1 MANKPLILDE
11 TGRIIGEGVKGL
23 LTEETGRKIEN
34 HLGLIA
40 LAQMQSSM
48 EVTADFAEMGKI
60 ISRGYG
66 PSVYAIGDQINI
78 PWKDGSTEYTWPFD
92 VTHHGQYEL
101 ESGEIVPGM
110 ALQAHY
116 ASPFTLQFDAQEAF
130 YIVKNNPLAPG
141 TYGVTMGFTWGS
153 NVVKDKVYQF
163 TLTKEVPVGGVLTGF
178 TGAPDQKPDT
188 WKVKSYASQSATE
201 ALETVTVAE
210 GDVGVKLGTFLA
222 AGDGNINSLHRVAY
236 GYNNNKQSGIRQY
249 LNSDADNWW
258 TPQNEYDRPPAELA
272 SHKGFMAG
280 FDQDFLSIVGATKIV
295 TAKNYITDGGTSAA
309 PEYDVT
315 YDKFFLP
322 SLEQMYIKPQA
333 SGEGDYWEYYKRTL
347 GVSEPVAQYGT
358 YPRLIKYALNAK
370 TSPQYV
376 RLRSANRGLAN
387 GTWYVSTSGYVTNS
401 SASNSYRFAP
411 ACVVIGR

>member
-1 MANKPLILDE
+1 MANKPLFLDE
-11 TGRIIGEGVKGL
+11 TGKKIEENVRGL
-23 LTEETGRKIEN
+23 LSEETGRKIEN

-40 LAQMQSSM
+40 LAQMSSI
-48 EVTADFAEMGKI
+48 EVTADFEEMGKI
-60 ISRGYG
+60 IARGYG

-78 PWKDGSTEYTWPFD
+78 PWKDGSTEYIWPFD
-92 VTHHGQYEL
+92 ITHHTQCEL

-110 ALQAHY
+110 VLQAHY
-116 ASPFTLQFDAQEAF
+116 ASPFALPFDAQEAF

-141 TYGVTMGFTWGS
+141 TYGVTMGCAWGS
-153 NVVKDKVYQF
+153 NVAKDKVYQF
-163 TLTKEVPVGGVLTGF
+163 TLTEEVPVGGMLVGF
-178 TGAPDQKPDT
+178 KGAPDQKPDT
-188 WKVKSYASQSATE
+188 WKVISYASQSATE
-201 ALETVTVAE
+201 ALETVATIE

-222 AGDGNINSLHRVAY
+222 AGDGNINSLHRAAY
-236 GYNNNKQSGIRQY
+236 GYNNYKQSSIRQY

-280 FDQDFLSIVGATKIV
+280 FDQDFLDILGAIKIV
-295 TAKNYITDGGTSAA
+295 TAKNYITDGGSNTT

-322 SLEQMYIKPQA
+322 SLEQTYVKPQA

-347 GVSEPVAQYGT
+347 GASEPVVQYGT

-370 TSPQYV
+370 TSPQHV
-376 RLRSANRGLAN
+376 RLRSANRGSA
-387 GTWYVSTSGYVTNS
+387 GYTWGVNS
-401 SASNSYRFAP
+401 SGGVGGTYASYSSRFAP